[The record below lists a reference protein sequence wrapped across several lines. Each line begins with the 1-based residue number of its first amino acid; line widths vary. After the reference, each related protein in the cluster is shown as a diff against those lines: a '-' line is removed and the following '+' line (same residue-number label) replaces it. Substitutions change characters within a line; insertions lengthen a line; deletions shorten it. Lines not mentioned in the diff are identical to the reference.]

1 MVALECPRASPFLR
15 VSLSLCTSVPACISR
30 GTPAC
35 RPRSSRP
42 GRSRAPASPSL
53 ILVPGGVRDARV
65 PACLSPCPPI
75 RGSARLLPPSPLLGS
90 AGSLPS
96 LGSPPW
102 GLRAAAGSVDRSGPR
117 RQKPLSPCAALR
129 LRSDWGPVGPWAPNP
144 PAGQR
149 QRGGRP
155 SGCDFRSTE
164 APSPRSAGEWGQRCP
179 VLSTGNR
186 GWRAAGGDGVSRRGW
201 M

>member
-1 MVALECPRASPFLR
+1 METEAGPGRPRGVAMDTSPGLGLRSPGSPPAQNPAEPLREAGAVVALECPRASPFLR
-15 VSLSLCTSVPACISR
+15 MSLSLCTSVPACISR

-102 GLRAAAGSVDRSGPR
+102 GLRAAAGSVDRAGPR
-117 RQKPLSPCAALR
+117 RPKPSP
-129 LRSDWGPVGPWAPNP
+129 GPPC
-144 PAGQR
+144 
-149 QRGGRP
+149 GGRQC
-155 SGCDFRSTE
+155 GQGRSLAPE
-164 APSPRSAGEWGQRCP
+164 ALPGAS
-179 VLSTGNR
+179 V
-186 GWRAAGGDGVSRRGW
+186 RRPAV
-201 M
+201 